1 MLLRRAVRL
10 PGRNAIAFRAPLSKT
25 LDRSHGVN
33 LPTTYL
39 QHPNVG
45 GRLPFSSA
53 PHRTCRPLSSLT
65 PKDPLEI
72 PPTPTL
78 HGKNLLSL
86 VSRARDSHPLDWS
99 EGVGA
104 AEETDQ
110 WDLMDPHYDLTTA
123 KLTKLFA
130 RFKPNENGMVSYDGF
145 RQGLQAMGIS
155 CHDDEQFK
163 AFIGQVDDDKSGGIT
178 YQEFLYA
185 IQEIKLAQLF
195 SPDFV
200 GAMAREYVKIYGVAA
215 PVARLGSIEFS
226 PDRIRSAYPI
236 DGVAKFMY
244 SRRPSWASVR
254 WVNVEGTDPL
264 LMRRLAVRYRL
275 HPLAVEDTLDADLE
289 RPKYE
294 HYDEHSSL
302 ILQTVHARDLDKAL
316 EYQSMYR
323 ASLYVRD
330 DATSPFDSMSKAELE
345 RRLDELAMGRIMTPP
360 EQLSVYILDNVVIS
374 VQESPSTLWPTLK
387 QRLDTS
393 YSKVRQSGVPFLVY
407 SIVDV
412 CVDELSPIAHTYGA
426 KVAMLS
432 RLLHHDPRN
441 FDVDRLAKCSKEI
454 KGLKLLCKP
463 LREMIA
469 QLMESDDFEG
479 ETLRYFRDIQ
489 DHVTV
494 IDETC
499 DRHLDRCRSLVD
511 DFHNARMTQQ
521 NEVSYTLTLVATVF
535 LPAQFL
541 TGLYGMNFVNMPE
554 LQYEHG
560 YMIWWGVVTTI
571 ASGTISYFKFYK
583 KWL

>member
-1 MLLRRAVRL
+1 MLPLLRRAC
-10 PGRNAIAFRAPLSKT
+10 ARAPSFGPRQPSINVLSSSAIT
-25 LDRSHGVN
+25 RS
-33 LPTTYL
+33 LR
-39 QHPNVG
+39 HPDMC
-45 GRLPFSSA
+45 RALFSSP
-53 PHRTCRPLSSLT
+53 PHWSHRSLTSLT
-65 PKDPLEI
+65 PEKQTPEL
-72 PPTPTL
+72 PTL

-99 EGVGA
+99 EGAAV

-110 WDLMDPHYDLTTA
+110 LDPMDPHFDLTTA
-123 KLTKLFA
+123 KLSKLFS
-130 RFKPNENGMVSYDGF
+130 RFQPSEDGMVSYDGF
-145 RQGLQAMGIS
+145 RRGLQAMGIS
-155 CHDDEQFK
+155 CDNEDEFR

-178 YQEFLYA
+178 YEEFLYA

-195 SPDFV
+195 SQDFV
-200 GAMAREYVKIYGVAA
+200 NALSKEYATVYGGDM
-215 PVARLGSIEFS
+215 PVARLGSIEYS

-236 DGVAKFMY
+236 EGVERFMY
-244 SRRPSWASVR
+244 SKRPSWASVR
-254 WVNVEGTDPL
+254 WINVEGTDPL
-264 LMRRLAVRYRL
+264 MMRRLAVRYRL

-302 ILQTVHARDLDKAL
+302 ILQTVHARNLKKAL

-330 DATSPFDSMSKAELE
+330 NAASPFESMSKAELE
-345 RRLDELAMGRIMTPP
+345 KRLDELGMGRIMAPP
-360 EQLSVYILDNVVIS
+360 EQLSLYIMDNVVIS

-393 YSKVRQSGVPFLVY
+393 YSKVRQNGTAFLVY

-412 CVDELSPIAHTYGA
+412 SVDELSPIAHTYGA

-432 RLLHHDPRN
+432 RLMRHDPRG
-441 FDVDRLAKCSKEI
+441 FDVNRLAKCSKEI

-463 LREMIA
+463 LREMIT
-469 QLMESDDFEG
+469 QLTESDDFEG
-479 ETLRYFRDIQ
+479 ESLRYFRDVQ

-499 DRHLDRCRSLVD
+499 DRLLDRCRSLVD
-511 DFHNARMTQQ
+511 DYHNVRYAQQ
-521 NEVSYTLTLVATVF
+521 SEVSYTLTLVATVF